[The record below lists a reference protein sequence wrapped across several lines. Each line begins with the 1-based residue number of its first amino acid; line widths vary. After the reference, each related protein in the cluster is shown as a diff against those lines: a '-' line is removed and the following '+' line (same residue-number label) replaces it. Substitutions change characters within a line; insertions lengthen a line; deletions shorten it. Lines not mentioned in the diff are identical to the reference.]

1 MRKVAAVFSVLLI
14 LSLGLAGAFVAMTG
28 TAQASHPGDTI
39 IVNESAGSGTN
50 DTIQGG
56 VNHADPGET
65 VFVEAGTYDE
75 SVVVNTTNITII
87 TDESVTLDGS
97 SPGVT
102 GPAFNVTNAE
112 GNVSNVL
119 ISGFTVTDYETGFSV
134 FGTDVP
140 GVTGFDM
147 RNITVLNNTIRNVS
161 RDAVSVRHRD
171 GDFGIVNVANNTV
184 TNASDGVSVS
194 VNGSASTEDVT
205 VANNTLADRV
215 SGSAVSLSVDGSLGA
230 PTPPGGPSA
239 SLSDVSL
246 SLNNGSTAATGL
258 DVTLNGSASIT
269 DLDVVTND
277 FSDTGENGIAVE
289 TGSLAAAS
297 IDGFDVNA
305 SFLNGSSGA
314 AFTIDSPTQT
324 LDISDLNVNTS
335 DLGDSGAGLAVD
347 VGAASTLSEIN
358 VSTSPVNATSGTAI
372 DFTTRGVAE
381 ADNLT
386 ITGINGTANAGAV
399 SVRALGGSS
408 VTDVEISD
416 SLFEESDGDAIALGA
431 FGGSVTDVTVERA
444 GLNRSTG
451 AALSVTASQGGTMS
465 SVAVS
470 DVNATEGANGLSI
483 TSAGPDSSVDGIDVS
498 DSLFNATDGTGV
510 SIVTAG
516 TSNVTDVS
524 LATVD
529 VRNNTNGLVVVAEN
543 DSVVSGLSTD
553 KVGFESDSDAAV
565 IRAGSS
571 PDANAT
577 VEDLSFSSTGFNE
590 SGGTGLGISAAG
602 DSEVTNVS
610 LETVDARNNTNGL
623 QVSASD
629 NATISDLSTDE
640 AGFESDDDAA
650 VFEAVGDAVI
660 EDLSFTDTGFN
671 ESGDTGLTLSA
682 ADGEI
687 RNVSLDTVLA
697 ANNAAGLNATAVGSG
712 VIENLTAET
721 VGFNES
727 TGTGIALSAI
737 DGEIRD
743 LTLNTVTAANND
755 VGIDA
760 SATGTGLIS
769 GITTDGALFES
780 DGDAAVFEAS
790 GPDATVEDLSVT
802 DTGFNESGDTGLTLS
817 AADGEIKNVSL
828 DTVLAANNGAGL
840 NATAVGSG
848 VIENLTFET
857 VGFNESTGTGIALSA
872 DDGEISDLTLN
883 TVTAGNNSVGIDAS
897 ATGTGLISGIST
909 DGALFG
915 ESDGNAG
922 VFEASGG
929 GVIEDLSF
937 VSTGFNESGDTG
949 LTLAAAD
956 GEIRNVS
963 LDTVLVANNDAG
975 LNATAV
981 GSGVIENLT
990 AETVGFNESTSGAG
1004 ITLSA
1009 VDGEI
1014 RDLTLD
1020 TVTAA
1025 NNDVGIN
1032 ASATGSGAI
1041 SGLSTD
1047 TVLFGESDGDAGV
1060 FEAVGDAVIE
1070 DLAFDTT
1077 GFNQSGGTGIEIRAE
1092 ENGSVTDVSFD
1103 TALANENNDLA
1114 AGIFAGSP
1122 GSGSTAAVENVSF
1135 ATAGL
1140 NDTADGAGLRVEAW
1154 GEASVTDVS
1163 LDTVTLSNNTVGTA
1177 IFANENATVTGFSSD
1192 TALFGAN
1199 DDRGVR
1205 LRAGRPGT
1213 DSNATIADAA
1223 FNTVGLNDTG
1233 SGSGLR
1239 IDAWGTSEVTDVS
1252 LDTIDASNNTRGLL
1266 VSAGEGSRI
1275 ANLTADTVL
1284 FGDSDGDAAV
1294 LRAEDN
1300 ATVETVRF
1308 ETSGLNKSDGTG
1320 LRVAASGEGTIADV
1334 SLDTVL
1340 ARNNTVGMNLSA
1352 VDNATITDV
1361 SARTVLFG
1369 NNTEGVRIGSEGD
1382 ALIDR
1387 VRIIRSGLNQSTSG
1401 VVFDGDG
1408 TYAKIRIKES
1418 LIRANDVGVVVTPET
1433 DARSFRIFRSL
1444 IADNDFGIDNRNGST
1459 VLDARTNWWGT
1470 SSGPSSAPGGDT
1482 PYADPVN
1489 GKLAIGNGDSVSEGN
1504 TPGVSNVRFDPA
1516 IGGKNRDQEDGQVF
1530 DPLTLGDVIVEN
1542 VDQVPDQFET
1552 GIAGVTIEGPVSDFI
1567 GLNVW
1572 ERSVLPL
1579 RGDDADAPTSIRNPE
1594 VIFRTD
1600 DGDVSINRDF
1610 INVFQQDR
1618 TLNVTFDQTAGADT
1632 TRFAGREVQ
1641 FHAFRADDASDL
1653 TGAFSASLNQTNGNV
1668 TFGTDA
1674 VEVVELRDLGEVDEN
1689 GTVTVEFTPDRPGEY
1704 LFALTTVE
1712 SGDGFELDD
1721 TGDLSANLINDST
1734 VFAGFELITVQQTNS
1749 TVTPSKEEVLP
1760 GESIDF
1766 TAQSN
1771 LAGGNV
1777 NHAVLLYDKSA
1788 YEDRVVVL
1796 DNATVTLT
1804 GNETRVDETVAV
1816 GSGFGTEVNTTV
1828 PGENAVFNLTG
1839 FVDGEPFLV
1848 SINVTQNCDPAD
1860 SSYSASDVENNP
1872 CVNDVTTSGSIE
1884 GVPFS
1889 VGAVVS
1895 GDSTETLSIAA
1906 PTGISFDGENKTL
1919 QYVHA
1924 AVSGANTRNRSTEV
1938 GTLTAQEPESELL
1951 VSPPS
1956 LEFGTQPVNSSTTR
1970 TVTVTNNGTAPVSLT
1985 AINVSGQDSGQFT
1998 LMNGSPTVL
2007 AAGENTT
2014 IDVAFE
2020 PTSTGAKTA
2029 QLAIETN
2036 ESAPSTTLVA
2046 LNGTATAPEIVVSP
2060 PSLEFGTQPVNS
2072 STTRTVTVTN
2082 NGTAPVNLTAIN
2094 VSGQNPA
2101 EFTLVNGS
2109 PTALAAGENT
2119 TIDVA
2124 FEPTSPGPK
2133 TAQLAIETNGSA
2145 PSTTLVA
2152 LNGTATAPRPP
2163 TEINTTL
2170 NTSTEFRFLIRN
2182 LRADTD
2188 VELLTPGLG
2197 DLDFQ
2202 VESLTIRTAESLST
2216 DPTVEVRITQTQ
2228 TVPASTPELTGV
2240 GDLAR
2245 YLNVTATGIQDDDID
2260 NVRFQFWLSESRL
2273 GDSAPEDVVLY
2284 RFNNGSWGTVNT
2296 TFVGNTSEGNRRFV
2310 ARSPGLS
2317 AFAAVINESEFSIT
2331 DTDLDPETV
2340 SIGETANVTATIE
2353 NTGLAEGEYTA
2364 QITANGDTVAT
2375 RDVTIPANESR
2386 TIEVP
2391 VSFDQPGEYD
2401 IAING
2406 TEVGT
2411 LTVVAP
2417 SINVDPGQ
2425 VDFGEVDTNTT
2436 VTESVTVTNDGS
2448 DTLDISSVEISG
2460 ADANVFTIVSNG
2472 TDTLEPGENTTIEV
2486 EFAPTTAGN
2495 FSAQLDIESND
2506 PEAGTVSVPLSGTA
2520 ESPTEPS
2527 TPIPEPPVLII
2538 AIVIIL
2544 ILAGIV
2550 AALYFSGDPEVTG
2563 FGR

>member
-1 MRKVAAVFSVLLI
+1 MSKAAAVFSVLLI
-14 LSLGLAGAFVAMTG
+14 LSLGLAGAFVAVTG

-50 DTIQGG
+50 DTIQEG

-65 VFVEAGTYDE
+65 VFVEAGTYEE
-75 SVVVNTTNITII
+75 SVVVNTTDITII
-87 TDESVTLDGS
+87 TDESVTLNGS

-112 GNVSNVL
+112 RNVSNVA
-119 ISGFTVTDYETGFSV
+119 ISGFNITDYETGVSV
-134 FGTDVP
+134 SGTDVP
-140 GVTGFDM
+140 SATGFDM

-161 RDAVSVRHRD
+161 QDAVSVRHQG

-184 TNASDGVSVS
+184 MNASDGVSVS

-215 SGSAVSLSVDGSLGA
+215 SGSAISLSVDGSLGN
-230 PTPPGGPSA
+230 PTAPGGPSA
-239 SLSDVSL
+239 DLTDVSL

-258 DVTLNGSASIT
+258 DVALNGSASIT
-269 DLDVVTND
+269 DLEVITND
-277 FSDTGENGIAVE
+277 FSNTDENGIAVE
-289 TGSLAAAS
+289 TGSPTAAS

-305 SFLNGSSGA
+305 SLLNGSGGT
-314 AFTIDSPTQT
+314 AFAIDSPTQT

-347 VGAASTLSEIN
+347 VGASSTLSELN

-372 DFTTRGVAE
+372 DFTTRGMAE

-399 SVRALGGSS
+399 SIRARGGST

-431 FGGSVTDVTVERA
+431 VGGSVTDVTIERA
-444 GLNRSTG
+444 GLNRSVG
-451 AALSVTASQGGTMS
+451 SALSVTASQGGTVS
-465 SVAVS
+465 SVTAS
-470 DVNATEGANGLSI
+470 DVNATEGDDGLTI
-483 TSAGPDSSVDGIDVS
+483 TSGGLDSSVDGIDLS
-498 DSLFNATDGTGV
+498 DSLFNATDGTGIAL
-510 SIVTAG
+510 SAADGEIGNLSLTNVTAENNDVG
-516 TSNVTDVS
+516 IDASATGSGVISDISTDGALFGESDGDAGVFEASAGGVIEDLTFETAGFNESTSGAGITLSAADGEIRNLSLTNVT
-524 LATVD
+524 
-529 VRNNTNGLVVVAEN
+529 AEN
-543 DSVVSGLSTD
+543 NDVGIDASATGSGVISEISTD
-553 KVGFESDSDAAV
+553 GALFGESDSDAGVFEASGGGV
-565 IRAGSS
+565 I
-571 PDANAT
+571 
-577 VEDLSFSSTGFNE
+577 EDLTFESTGFNE
-590 SGGTGLGISAAG
+590 STGTGTGITLSAADGEIRNLSLNNVTAENNDAGIDASATGTGVISGIS
-602 DSEVTNVS
+602 
-610 LETVDARNNTNGL
+610 
-623 QVSASD
+623 
-629 NATISDLSTDE
+629 TDG
-640 AGFESDDDAA
+640 ALFGESDGDAG
-650 VFEAVGDAVI
+650 VFEASGGGEI
-660 EDLSFTDTGFN
+660 EDLAFESTGFN

-687 RNVSLDTVLA
+687 RNVSLDTVLV
-697 ANNAAGLNATAVGSG
+697 ANNDAGLNATAAGSGVIENLTFESTGFNESTGPGTGIALSADDGEIRDLTLDTVTAGNNSVGIDASASGDGVISGISTDTVLFGESDGDAGVFEASGDAVIEDLTFESTGFNESAGTGLTLSAADGEIRNVSLDTVLVANNSAGLNATAAGSG

-727 TGTGIALSAI
+727 TGTGIALSA
-737 DGEIRD
+737 
-743 LTLNTVTAANND
+743 
-755 VGIDA
+755 
-760 SATGTGLIS
+760 
-769 GITTDGALFES
+769 
-780 DGDAAVFEAS
+780 
-790 GPDATVEDLSVT
+790 
-802 DTGFNESGDTGLTLS
+802 
-817 AADGEIKNVSL
+817 ADGEIN
-828 DTVLAANNGAGL
+828 
-840 NATAVGSG
+840 
-848 VIENLTFET
+848 
-857 VGFNESTGTGIALSA
+857 
-872 DDGEISDLTLN
+872 DLTLD

-897 ATGTGLISGIST
+897 ATGTGLISGISADT
-909 DGALFG
+909 VLFG
-915 ESDGNAG
+915 ESDGDAG
-922 VFEASGG
+922 VFEASGADAT
-929 GVIEDLSF
+929 VEDLAF
-937 VSTGFNESGDTG
+937 ESTGFNESGDTG
-949 LTLAAAD
+949 LTLSAAD

-975 LNATAV
+975 LNATAS

-990 AETVGFNESTSGAG
+990 AETTGFNESTSGAG
-1004 ITLSA
+1004 IALSA
-1009 VDGEI
+1009 TDGEI

-1025 NNDVGIN
+1025 NNDVGID
-1032 ASATGSGAI
+1032 ASATGTGVI

-1060 FEAVGDAVIE
+1060 FEASGADAVIE
-1070 DLAFDTT
+1070 DLTFETT

-1092 ENGSVTDVSFD
+1092 GGSSVTDVSFD
-1103 TALANENNDLA
+1103 TALANENDDLA

-1140 NDTADGAGLRVEAW
+1140 NDTADGAGLRVESW
-1154 GEASVTDVS
+1154 GEASVTDLS
-1163 LDTVTLSNNTVGTA
+1163 LDTVALSNNTVGTA
-1177 IFANENATVTGFSSD
+1177 IFANENSTITGLSSD

-1223 FNTVGLNDTG
+1223 FNTAGLNDTD

-1252 LDTIDASNNTRGLL
+1252 LDTVDASNNTQGLL
-1266 VSAGEGSRI
+1266 VSAGEDSRI

-1284 FGDSDGDAAV
+1284 FGESDGNAAV
-1294 LRAEDN
+1294 LRAGDN
-1300 ATVETVRF
+1300 ATVETVSF
-1308 ETSGLNKSDGTG
+1308 ETSGLNKTDETG

-1340 ARNNTVGMNLSA
+1340 ARENTVGMNLSA

-1361 SARTVLFG
+1361 STQTALFG
-1369 NNTEGVRIGSEGD
+1369 NNTEGVRIGAEGD

-1387 VRIIRSGLNQSTSG
+1387 VRIIQSGLNQSTNG
-1401 VVFDGDG
+1401 IVFDGDG
-1408 TYAKIRIKES
+1408 TYTNVRIKES
-1418 LIRANDVGVVVTPET
+1418 LIRANDVGVVVTQET
-1433 DARSFRIFRSL
+1433 DARGFRILRSL

-1459 VLDARTNWWGT
+1459 ILDARTNWWGT
-1470 SSGPSSAPGGDT
+1470 SSGPSSAPGGET
-1482 PYADPVN
+1482 PYEDPLN

-1504 TPGVSNVRFDPA
+1504 TSGVSNVRFDPA
-1516 IGGKNRDQEDGQVF
+1516 IGGKNRDEEDGQVF
-1530 DPLTLGDVIVEN
+1530 DPLTLGDVVLEN
-1542 VDQVPDQFET
+1542 VDGVPEQFNTTIAGVTSVNEVLETEQFNT

-1618 TLNVTFDQTAGADT
+1618 SLNVTFDQTAGADT

-1641 FHAFRADDASDL
+1641 FHVFRADDTSDL
-1653 TGAFSASLNQTNGNV
+1653 TEAFSASLNQTNGNV

-1689 GTVTVEFTPDRPGEY
+1689 GTVTVEFTPDQPGEY

-1749 TVTPSKEEVLP
+1749 TVTPDRDEVLP

-1788 YEDRVVVL
+1788 YEDRVIVL

-1804 GNETRVDETVAV
+1804 GNETRVNETVAV

-1895 GDSTETLSIAA
+1895 GDSTETLNIAA
-1906 PTGISFDGENKTL
+1906 PTGISFSGENKTL

-1924 AVSGANTRNRSTEV
+1924 AVSGDETRNRSTEV
-1938 GTLTAQEPESELL
+1938 GTLTVQEPESELL

-1956 LEFGTQPVNSSTTR
+1956 IDFGTRAVNSSTTR

-1985 AINVSGQDSGQFT
+1985 EINVTGQT
-1998 LMNGSPTVL
+1998 P
-2007 AAGENTT
+2007 
-2014 IDVAFE
+2014 
-2020 PTSTGAKTA
+2020 A
-2029 QLAIETN
+2029 Q
-2036 ESAPSTTLVA
+2036 
-2046 LNGTATAPEIVVSP
+2046 
-2060 PSLEFGTQPVNS
+2060 
-2072 STTRTVTVTN
+2072 
-2082 NGTAPVNLTAIN
+2082 
-2094 VSGQNPA
+2094 
-2101 EFTLVNGS
+2101 FTLVNGS
-2109 PTALAAGENT
+2109 PTALAPGENT

-2133 TAQLAIETNGSA
+2133 TAQLAITTNGSA
-2145 PSTTLVA
+2145 PSTTLVP

-2170 NTSTEFRFLIRN
+2170 NTSDEFRFQVRN
-2182 LRADTD
+2182 LRADID

-2197 DLDFQ
+2197 DMDLQ

-2216 DPTVEVRITQTQ
+2216 DPTVEVRIAQTQ

-2284 RFNNGSWGTVNT
+2284 RFNNGSWDTVNT

-2317 AFAAVINESEFSIT
+2317 AFAVVINESEFSIT

-2353 NTGLAEGEYTA
+2353 NTGLAAGEYTA
-2364 QITANGDTVAT
+2364 QITANGDPVAT

-2448 DTLDISSVEISG
+2448 DTLNISSVGISG
-2460 ADANVFTIVSNG
+2460 ADANVFAIVNNG

-2506 PEAGTVSVPLSGTA
+2506 PEEAVVTVPLSGTA
-2520 ESPTEPS
+2520 ESPTEPP

-2544 ILAGIV
+2544 ILAGII

-2563 FGR
+2563 VGR